1 MTAKTPEEKE
11 VELAAKI
18 EDQRGRLFGLAK
30 PKSYEGDPWL
40 FNEIRKFVKA
50 RVELED
56 ERHYS
61 VIAACVLHSY
71 RVRENRTTPYLF
83 LTGPTGTGKNR
94 ILHILRALCYRG
106 FIAGNPTAASLFRLM
121 DVHHPTLCV
130 DEAEKLAP
138 FRRNPSESVQA
149 IQEVL
154 NLGYCQD
161 QFIVRA
167 DAETSLLHMFDP
179 FGFKAIA
186 STTTLP
192 DTTLGRCIVIVTDE
206 NVDTNIPVAFEPE
219 EANELRDYL
228 ERYSLVHD
236 KTSPLYRPPEKTLTF
251 EDLKLLIPNYRV
263 IEIFGPLYKVTPS
276 PIGQKH
282 ILELAQEASDDRR
295 EERGSGYD
303 GQVLEALLKTRQF
316 EPTVDRYPIAA
327 IAKVFNEG
335 LEKWETKTPD
345 WMGKRIRSF
354 GLKPCR
360 VGERNLHGI
369 FWNEKKLLRRFK
381 RYGLVPL
388 DSVTN
393 VRSVSSQS
401 ETEKLP
407 NTSPSLPKT
416 WPQAQIEIETNT
428 SNTSNAPVGSTLPN
442 GQPYVL
448 NNPDHEWRQPVTR
461 IIPKQG
467 STCAGCHLEYESEA
481 AKDAAWRAG
490 TDPCQ
495 ILDSAFEGP
504 SN

>member
-1 MTAKTPEEKE
+1 MVSRSYQMTAKTPEEKE

-276 PIGQKH
+276 P
-282 ILELAQEASDDRR
+282 
-295 EERGSGYD
+295 
-303 GQVLEALLKTRQF
+303 
-316 EPTVDRYPIAA
+316 
-327 IAKVFNEG
+327 
-335 LEKWETKTPD
+335 
-345 WMGKRIRSF
+345 
-354 GLKPCR
+354 
-360 VGERNLHGI
+360 
-369 FWNEKKLLRRFK
+369 
-381 RYGLVPL
+381 
-388 DSVTN
+388 
-393 VRSVSSQS
+393 
-401 ETEKLP
+401 
-407 NTSPSLPKT
+407 
-416 WPQAQIEIETNT
+416 
-428 SNTSNAPVGSTLPN
+428 
-442 GQPYVL
+442 
-448 NNPDHEWRQPVTR
+448 
-461 IIPKQG
+461 
-467 STCAGCHLEYESEA
+467 
-481 AKDAAWRAG
+481 
-490 TDPCQ
+490 
-495 ILDSAFEGP
+495 
-504 SN
+504 

>member
-1 MTAKTPEEKE
+1 
-11 VELAAKI
+11 
-18 EDQRGRLFGLAK
+18 
-30 PKSYEGDPWL
+30 
-40 FNEIRKFVKA
+40 
-50 RVELED
+50 
-56 ERHYS
+56 
-61 VIAACVLHSY
+61 
-71 RVRENRTTPYLF
+71 
-83 LTGPTGTGKNR
+83 
-94 ILHILRALCYRG
+94 
-106 FIAGNPTAASLFRLM
+106 
-121 DVHHPTLCV
+121 
-130 DEAEKLAP
+130 
-138 FRRNPSESVQA
+138 
-149 IQEVL
+149 
-154 NLGYCQD
+154 
-161 QFIVRA
+161 
-167 DAETSLLHMFDP
+167 MFDP

-186 STTTLP
+186 STATLP

-206 NVDTNIPVAFEPE
+206 NVDTHIPVAFEPE
-219 EANELRDYL
+219 EADELRDYL

-236 KTSPLYRPPEKTLTF
+236 KSSPLYRPPEKTLTF
-251 EDLKLLIPNYRV
+251 EDLKLLIANYRV

-303 GQVLEALLKTRQF
+303 GQVLEALLKTREF
-316 EPTVDRYPIAA
+316 EPTVDRYPIAT
-327 IAKVFNEG
+327 IAKMFNEG

-388 DSVTN
+388 DSVTS

-401 ETEKLP
+401 ETEKIS
-407 NTSPSLPKT
+407 NTSPSLPNT
-416 WPQAQIEIETNT
+416 WPQPQIEIETNT
-428 SNTSNAPVGSTLPN
+428 SNTPNTSVGSTIPN
-442 GQPYVL
+442 GQSYVL
-448 NNPDHEWRQPVTR
+448 KNPNHEWGQPVTR

-467 STCAGCHLEYESEA
+467 ATWAGCHLEYESEA

-495 ILDSAFEGP
+495 IPDSTFEGP
-504 SN
+504 MK